1 MTEPKAHEK
10 LTLRRIYDAPPE
22 RVFRAW
28 TDPAELA
35 RWNVP
40 ADGWTIEVLEVDL
53 RVGGHYRATFGPPG
67 EEPYLETDEYREI
80 VRPKRL
86 VFTETISRGGT
97 VLTQTLCTVEF
108 TTPSARF
115 STRTNR
121 SGDTSRSRFRP
132 PFSSSVD
139 GAQNERAG

>member
-1 MTEPKAHEK
+1 MTEPKAHEN
-10 LTLRRIYDAPPE
+10 LTLRRIYDARPE

-53 RVGGHYRATFGPPG
+53 RVGGHYRTTFGPPG

-97 VLTQTLCTVEF
+97 VQ
-108 TTPSARF
+108 PPGAR
-115 STRTNR
+115 
-121 SGDTSRSRFRP
+121 GQ
-132 PFSSSVD
+132 
-139 GAQNERAG
+139 GK